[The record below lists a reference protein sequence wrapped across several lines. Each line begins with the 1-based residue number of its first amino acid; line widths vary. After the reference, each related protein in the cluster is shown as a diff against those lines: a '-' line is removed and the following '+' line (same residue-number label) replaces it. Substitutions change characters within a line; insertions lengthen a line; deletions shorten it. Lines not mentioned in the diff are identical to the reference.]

1 MIMMLYTVQLS
12 QYFMHKP
19 KNIGKLQQA
28 SQMNLELKIAL
39 LAMKLISF

>member
-12 QYFMHKP
+12 RFLMHKL
-19 KNIGKLQQA
+19 KNIGKLPQA
-28 SQMNLELKIAL
+28 SYLNLELKIAL